1 MKSKPRR
8 SRIGRV
14 AAFAVLLF
22 VIAIV
27 VLGGFLIETSLL
39 SPRSTTG
46 PVRTAY
52 VTVRPGMTEKEI
64 GEMLE
69 KKRLVRRGLGFVL
82 AARLDGLS
90 GKMKS
95 GRYQLSS
102 SMKPQQMAALISE
115 GKTAAAPVVIPEGF
129 TAEQIA
135 KRLAARG
142 DVDEKEFLRLA
153 QTDGLSFHVDGFTPP
168 SANLEGY
175 LFPDTYD
182 IPKDMSA
189 RDIITMM
196 VREFADKVIVPHKKE
211 FASSKVLR
219 DTITLASLV
228 EREAEVDSDRPLV
241 AAALSNRLKI
251 GMRLQCDATV
261 QYALPG
267 HKARLFYKDLR
278 VESPYNTYLHAGLP
292 PTPIANPGV
301 SSIEAA
307 LHPAQADYLYYV
319 ARPDGRH
326 IFTATLADHNRAVA
340 RMRAERASQL

>member
-1 MKSKPRR
+1 M
-8 SRIGRV
+8 IVV
-14 AAFAVLLF
+14 AAIAVLG
-22 VIAIV
+22 A
-27 VLGGFLIETSLL
+27 VLVETSLL
-39 SPRSTTG
+39 SARSAAG
-46 PVRTAY
+46 GGHMAY
-52 VTVRPGMTEKEI
+52 IVIRSGMTEKEI
-64 GEMLE
+64 GAELQQ
-69 KKRLVRRGLGFVL
+69 KHLVRRGLGFVL

-102 SMKPQQMAALISE
+102 AMTPQQMAALIAL
-115 GKTAAAPVVIPEGF
+115 GKTAPAPLVVPEGF
-129 TAEQIA
+129 TVAQIA
-135 KRLAARG
+135 KRLAAHG
-142 DVDEKEFLRLA
+142 DVDENEFLRLA
-153 QTDGLSFHVDGFTPP
+153 QTNGRSFHVDGFTPP
-168 SANLEGY
+168 NNNLEGY

-182 IPKDMSA
+182 IPKGTGA
-189 RDIITMM
+189 RDIIAMM
-196 VREFADKVIVPHKKE
+196 LKEFSEKVIAPRRAEFPSDKV
-211 FASSKVLR
+211 LQ
-219 DTITLASLV
+219 DTVTMASLV

-267 HKARLFYKDLR
+267 HKTRLFYKDLR

-340 RMRAERASQL
+340 QMRAARASQL